1 MPFPQLLS
9 FDIDTTLPRGWGGMS
24 RFVRSS
30 SPAKRV
36 PPHPLCKSPLYF
48 QQLTNCFF
56 AKSFSLIRIQ
66 TAPGGGGVVSTSL
79 EFPPQTAPSQRYQQS
94 SPSLALFTLLALR
107 NEGSVGGRHEGTVGL
122 QTLEDFPRKLRV
134 FGPKSAFYSPP
145 TPTFA
150 APVVVPPYFQ
160 SFNQFCTRSPIV
172 AWPPPG
178 YTRTSIR
185 RIHP

>member
-66 TAPGGGGVVSTSL
+66 AAPGGGGDGINISRISTSDCP
-79 EFPPQTAPSQRYQQS
+79 FPTLPTV
-94 SPSLALFTLLALR
+94 LALPRPVYPACLEERRECRREAR
-107 NEGSVGGRHEGTVGL
+107 RDGR
-122 QTLEDFPRKLRV
+122 PAN
-134 FGPKSAFYSPP
+134 S
-145 TPTFA
+145 
-150 APVVVPPYFQ
+150 
-160 SFNQFCTRSPIV
+160 
-172 AWPPPG
+172 
-178 YTRTSIR
+178 R
-185 RIHP
+185 RLP